1 VSLFRSKFRVI
12 SGGELFGAMLKA
24 KSFGEEEV
32 AKITREI
39 LSAMVYCHEKGV
51 IHRNLKPENILV
63 DFGKQ
68 P

>member
-1 VSLFRSKFRVI
+1 
-12 SGGELFGAMLKA
+12 MLKA